1 MIVGAGL
8 MGILGTDHATAAA
21 PRGQVTTWGRSSF
34 FVNHVPQGLD
44 RVISIV
50 TGPRHAVALKLDGTV
65 VAWGTGA
72 YTVPQHLSGVVA
84 VSAGVDFSVA
94 LKGDGTVT
102 AWGGSASD
110 KTKVPE
116 GLSSVTAISAGGAHT
131 LALKSDGT
139 VVAWGLNDQGQ
150 STVPPGLS
158 DVVAIA
164 TSDSTSMALKA
175 NGTVVAWG
183 GSVPQW
189 TQPPSDLRGVVKI
202 AAKNGYFAAIK
213 DDGKVV
219 VWGQAYSG
227 LANVPAGLINVKEV
241 ALGWYNIAAL
251 KYDGTVVVWGANN
264 YDLLNPPPG
273 LSGVTQITIGN
284 YHISALKSD
293 GTVVAWGS
301 DFWDQTSVPAF
312 LDNVTAIAAAGDT
325 TLALV
330 GSAYPKPEIAVEQP
344 AGTDMADGTSRDFG
358 IVYTGASKTLSFTI
372 KNRDEGA
379 LTGLTATLDGANS
392 SDFEIITSPTA
403 PVGMGGS
410 TSMEVRFSPTAAG
423 ARTAVLHIASN
434 DEDESSFD
442 ITLTGTGTTGLLALS
457 SASYTVSQDTPELQ
471 VTITRS
477 GPPVALAVILSSADG
492 PAQGNPPF
500 AEARAGSDYTALNKT
515 LSFAEGEMSKTATLQ
530 LLPKTKTGLP
540 NKRLTLN
547 LSAPTNGSL
556 LATPSSAEVRI
567 LAHEVAKPSLTVTTP
582 GTGKT
587 LSAASPYLVTGTAG
601 DARGIDRVEV
611 VLNGSTV
618 PLEASLNME
627 GSNTKVSWSIAIDPV
642 PGTNTLEIT
651 AYDLRGNAST
661 TVRRTFAYVRRHRL
675 TLERTRPIGEVFSL
689 GPAPISLPV
698 GLSGVKAVATGRSHA
713 LTLMEDG
720 SVRAF
725 GSNTGGQATVPP
737 GLGNVIAIAAGDD
750 HSVALESDGT
760 VVEWGGNSTFR
771 GTAPAFLSKVVAVAA
786 GAYETVVL
794 KENGTVVSWGDF
806 FYFPPPAGLTGVVA
820 ISAGNKFNL
829 ALKADGTVV
838 GWGYHV
844 QTGSLAVP
852 ANLTG
857 VTAIAA
863 GEEHA
868 LALKSDGTVVAWG
881 DSWFGRT
888 KVPAGLKDVVAIAA
902 GDYHSVALK
911 ADGTVVGWGYSLN
924 PLALIGLRGV
934 TAISAGDAYTLALQ
948 GDSSASPPQSLGKI
962 TLSAL
967 PAAQASALIPSSA
980 SADPRM
986 SEILPGTAVQ
996 LVASPQP
1003 GYFFSHWTGLPASSV
1018 TLGSKTS
1025 FSMPAADLKVS
1036 AVFIRH
1042 PFIFYPGQGTTFQG
1056 IVLPENESDNS
1067 VDSTGFITGTMSAAS
1082 GTLSGKIL
1090 ISGRT
1095 EPFTAIF
1102 FGDGSCLFKKGSLL
1116 TPVLALAA
1124 GHNLSLS
1131 IPSFPDTI
1139 NATLTR
1145 SGITSRATLYRS
1157 VASSQWT
1164 VSSSLLPPAGGS
1176 GLYTLTL
1183 PAKTQTPE
1191 RDRATYPQ
1199 GSGYASMTL
1208 AKTGVVSIVGRLAD
1222 GTAFTSGSVLHGYT
1236 AYLFSQLIT
1245 PGGAASQ
1252 LGGTLGGTLNL
1263 NYDYY
1268 MEWSARVESSPLL
1281 WTRPAVTQLG
1291 GTKSP
1296 ATATQPYTDGWPS
1309 GIRTDVSGTLY
1320 NKAVSIQSALNLDD
1334 STTAN
1339 ATLSFTDGKLVS
1351 FVTIDALNITKNAV
1365 RKIPAT
1371 NSAFT
1376 LTINAATGFFSG
1388 TFTPDWDQPS
1398 PTKPVFQ
1405 GILIQKSGG
1414 SGFFM
1419 SNRVNDLD
1427 PESGVVTF

>member
-1 MIVGAGL
+1 
-8 MGILGTDHATAAA
+8 MGMLGTDHATAAA

-50 TGPRHAVALKLDGTV
+50 TGPHHAVALKLDGTV

-72 YTVPQHLSGVVA
+72 YTVPPLLSSVVSI
-84 VSAGVDFSVA
+84 SAGVDFSVA
-94 LKGDGTVT
+94 LKEDGTVT
-102 AWGGSASD
+102 AWGSSTND
-110 KTKVPE
+110 KTHVPE
-116 GLSSVTAISAGGAHT
+116 GLSGVTAISAGGTHT

-164 TSDSTSMALKA
+164 ASDSTSMALKA
-175 NGTVVAWG
+175 NGTVVTWG
-183 GSVPQW
+183 GYVPQPV
-189 TQPPSDLRGVVKI
+189 QPPSDLHGVVKI

-312 LDNVTAIAAAGDT
+312 LDNVTGIAAAGDT

-477 GPPVALAVILSSADG
+477 GPLVALAVTLSSADG

-500 AEARAGSDYTALNKT
+500 AEARAGSDYTALNTT
-515 LSFAEGEMSKTATLQ
+515 LSFAEGDMSKTATLQ

-540 NKRLTLN
+540 NKRLMLN

-611 VLNGSTV
+611 IHNGHST
-618 PLEASLNME
+618 PHLATLASA
-627 GSNTKVSWSIAIDPV
+627 GAPTKVPWSLTIEPE

-651 AYDLRGNAST
+651 AYDLRGNPSAKI
-661 TVRRTFAYVRRHRL
+661 RRTFTYVRRHRL
-675 TLERTRPIGEVFSL
+675 TLERTIPAGHVASL
-689 GPAPISLPV
+689 GPDMIDLPV
-698 GLSGVKAVATGRSHA
+698 GLSGVKAVASGRSHA

-725 GSNTGGQATVPP
+725 GSNSDGQTNVPP
-737 GLGNVIAIAAGDD
+737 GLGRVIAVAAGAE
-750 HSVALESDGT
+750 HSVALEADGT
-760 VVEWGGNSTFR
+760 VVEWGGGFFSR
-771 GTAPAFLSKVVAVAA
+771 SPAPSFLSGVVAIAA
-786 GAYETVVL
+786 GDDETVAL
-794 KENGTVVSWGDF
+794 RANGTVVSWGDDF
-806 FYFPPPAGLTGVVA
+806 ADTPPANLTNAVA
-820 ISAGNKFNL
+820 IAAGNMFYL

-838 GWGYHV
+838 RWGTRSG
-844 QTGSLAVP
+844 QELAVP
-852 ANLTG
+852 ANLTR

-863 GEEHA
+863 GPDHA
-868 LALKSDGTVVAWG
+868 LALKADGTVIAWG
-881 DSWFGRT
+881 NNWFGRT

-911 ADGTVVGWGYSLN
+911 ADGTVVSWGYTLN
-924 PLALIGLRGV
+924 PLAVAGLRGV
-934 TAISAGDAYTLALQ
+934 TAISAGGTYTLGLQ
-948 GDSSASPPQSLGKI
+948 GDSSFPPPQSLGKI
-962 TLSAL
+962 TMSAL
-967 PAAQASALIPSSA
+967 PAAQASALIPASA
-980 SADPRM
+980 NADPRM

-1003 GYFFSHWTGLPASSV
+1003 GYFFSHWTGLPTGSV

-1056 IVLPENESDNS
+1056 IVFPENQSDHS

-1131 IPSFPDTI
+1131 IPSFPNTI

-1263 NYDYY
+1263 NYDYN

-1309 GIRTDVSGTLY
+1309 GIRTDVSGRLY
-1320 NKAVSIQSALNLDD
+1320 NKAVSIQSTLNLDD

-1339 ATLSFTDGKLVS
+1339 ATLSFTDGKLVN
-1351 FVTIDALNITKNAV
+1351 FVTIDALNISKNTV
-1365 RKIPAT
+1365 RKIPAA

-1398 PTKPVFQ
+1398 PTKPIFQ
-1405 GILIQKSGG
+1405 GILIQKRGG